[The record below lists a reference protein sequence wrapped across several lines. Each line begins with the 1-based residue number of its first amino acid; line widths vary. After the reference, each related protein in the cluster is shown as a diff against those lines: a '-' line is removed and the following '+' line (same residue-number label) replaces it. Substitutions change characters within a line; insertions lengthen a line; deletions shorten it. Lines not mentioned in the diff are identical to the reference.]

1 MSFLSPLCPS
11 FPTSSLSA
19 SLVNSS
25 CIGLNSY
32 FSPSA
37 SQTQHISCLGCR
49 PDLIII
55 SLLPFSLP
63 YHSFPIN
70 WPECFLNINYI
81 LSLLFIKPSQS
92 CPITFRVKSKCL
104 LLGSKVLPHDVAPTH
119 ISDSSQTSPPYFLRS
134 NFSVLLSD
142 LCTITAYSTLGSLQ
156 KLCLLS
162 GMLLPRLPA
171 TPLTPPPTKIVT

>member
-25 CIGLNSY
+25 CIDLNSY
-32 FSPSA
+32 FSPST

-92 CPITFRVKSKCL
+92 CPITFRVKFKCL

-134 NFSVLLSD
+134 NFLSSF
-142 LCTITAYSTLGSLQ
+142 LTFVQSQL
-156 KLCLLS
+156 
-162 GMLLPRLPA
+162 
-171 TPLTPPPTKIVT
+171 TPLLGLCKSCAFCLECFSPAPPHPPAPQPR